1 MGSRRVVVVLAL
13 VALLS
18 ASCGGEPPGATA
30 TGRSLLPSDPAALP
44 TFDLARYEAL
54 LAELEGRPVLVNI
67 WASWCGP
74 CRQEAP
80 HLSAAHAEYGDRVQ
94 FLGIDILDSRE
105 SARGFM
111 REVGWTYPSVFD
123 PRGEIRDG
131 LGLLGQPVTLFYDR
145 SGALIQTWVGPIDR
159 QSLSELLEDIVAA

>member
-1 MGSRRVVVVLAL
+1 MGPRRALVVLTV
-13 VALLS
+13 VALIAS
-18 ASCGGEPPGATA
+18 ACGGGPSEPVGSE
-30 TGRSLLPSDPAALP
+30 GSLLPSDPAALP

-54 LAELEGRPVLVNI
+54 LAELEGRPVLVNV

-74 CRQEAP
+74 CRREAP
-80 HLSAAHAEYGDRVQ
+80 HLAAAHAEYGDRVQ

-105 SARGFM
+105 SARAFM

-145 SGALIQTWVGPIDR
+145 TGSLIETWVGPIDR
-159 QSLSELLEDIVAA
+159 ESLLELLERIDAT

>member
-1 MGSRRVVVVLAL
+1 MGSRRAVVVLVL
-13 VALLS
+13 VALLA
-18 ASCGGEPPGATA
+18 ASCGGEPSEGTS
-30 TGRSLLPSDPAALP
+30 TGGSLLPSDPAALP

-54 LAELEGRPVLVNI
+54 LAELEGRPVLVNV

-80 HLSAAHAEYGDRVQ
+80 HLTAAHAEYGNRVQ

-131 LGLLGQPVTLFYDR
+131 LGLIGQPVTLFYDR
-145 SGALIQTWVGPIDR
+145 SGALIETWVGPIDR